1 MRWYNAGKMY
11 AEKQI
16 AKAHRLF
23 YLASGPMLWTKTK
36 TMGGSKAVEPLPKI
50 PKIGYL

>member
-1 MRWYNAGKMY
+1 ML
-11 AEKQI
+11 EKCMQKNKI

-23 YLASGPMLWTKTK
+23 DLASGPMLWTKTK